1 MTTNNIAVNRGSEW
15 RKWDLHI
22 HTKNTNKN
30 DQFTS
35 SNMGDFL
42 YEFFK
47 KAIEKKISAIG
58 ITDYFS
64 IDRYRD
70 VVDYQENIDDKK
82 DGEGK
87 QLFNEDERK
96 YIKNIF
102 LFPNI
107 ELRMLPSTDK
117 GRLINIH
124 FIFNPKFVTKLEND
138 FFGELKN
145 QDNFKMNRQ
154 GIIDYGKKLKP
165 NITDNGIAYKEGI
178 NKFALDVKTIKNL
191 LDKNS
196 EIEENSIVIVS
207 NSSNDG
213 ASGLQ
218 KHYDLFENEDGGL
231 DGVRKTIYEISDAI
245 FSANPKD
252 IKFFL
257 GRKSQDTD
265 GYNNN
270 VYLKDIK
277 EVIDR
282 VGSLKPCLVGSD
294 AHKEDN
300 LFTKFTW
307 IKADLTFEGLKQII
321 YEPEERVRIQEE
333 EPDFKEDKEIID
345 KVKFIS
351 LNNKFSN
358 EEIYL
363 NPNLNVI
370 IGGKSAGKSILL
382 YSIAKTLLADTK
394 DKLLFKNNEEERY
407 SLKSI
412 DSGFDFEITT
422 KAGISQKISDREDGH
437 NSLIPNIKYIP
448 QNELVKLAEP
458 ELSGKGESLN
468 KLVRN
473 LICEDTDSKQKYDDF
488 IKNVKQYDKEREEL
502 INTYFETLDNIQN
515 LETELKTKS
524 NKEVLQTNIKTNS
537 EKVEEL
543 NKKAGLSDE
552 QIQQYKNFQ
561 EQQQQNQKRR
571 ELFNSDFSQTNA
583 FLQELNKELS
593 NLQERKNTF
602 LQSIHKN
609 EFRGYYQDKLK
620 FIDDSIVQLQDLISE
635 IGTIINSE
643 GKRVFNTDNI
653 FNKELEQ
660 INYEKSNIEEELKPY
675 QQNEDIKKQIR
686 TLEEFIENDGKLLS
700 EIDSLNKKIEEKRQ
714 SIETIK
720 ANLFELYK
728 NSHYEYINIIRQ
740 LKDRTIELEKD
751 GLRIRGIAQFNFP
764 KFRREIINFTHGT
777 YSDNDKYCICE
788 EDRSRIFETNYD
800 ELISNISKMFN
811 EIMTSEYRI
820 KTISK
825 KEAVKKLLD
834 DYFYDYWEITYKND
848 KLGEMSTGKASFVI
862 LMLIIGLSKSKS
874 PILIDQP
881 EDNLDNRSVSENII
895 SYLRNKKIERQI
907 ILVTHN
913 ANIVVNADA
922 ENVIV
927 ANQKGQNDKET
938 SSIYKFDYI
947 NGAIENTFAK
957 IEAETDLLKSMGI
970 KEHIADIVEG
980 GKEAF
985 KNREKKYG
993 F

>member
-1 MTTNNIAVNRGSEW
+1 MNINKGSEW
-15 RKWDLHI
+15 RKWDLHV
-22 HTKNTNKN
+22 HTPKTKLNNQYK
-30 DQFTS
+30 S
-35 SNMGDFL
+35 ESNVWR
-42 YEFFK
+42 EFCEK
-47 KAIEKKISAIG
+47 IEKSDVDVFG

-64 IDRYRD
+64 L
-70 VVDYQENIDDKK
+70 ENYTKFI
-82 DGEGK
+82 
-87 QLFNEDERK
+87 NE
-96 YIKNIF
+96 F
-102 LFPNI
+102 LQIYPNSTKVFFPNI
-107 ELRMLPSTDK
+107 EFRIADKNKDGEHIQFHIIFSNQEEIVNKIPQFLTRLPLISTDDINLTKKYCCKEDLEKIGYKKAMVRFEETISTLEENFSLHDYIIVGLSSGYGSLRPGKDDTK
-117 GRLINIH
+117 GGEYAKEID
-124 FIFNPKFVTKLEND
+124 KKCGV
-138 FFGELKN
+138 FFGSSKDTDFYLNKIPGRDSFNLPPKPVFNGSDSHSFEHI
-145 QDNFKMNRQ
+145 DNKL
-154 GIIDYGKKLKP
+154 GKKYEKK
-165 NITDNGIAYKEGI
+165 DNKGSICDY
-178 NKFALDVKTIKNL
+178 
-191 LDKNS
+191 S
-196 EIEENSIVIVS
+196 EI
-207 NSSNDG
+207 
-213 ASGLQ
+213 
-218 KHYDLFENEDGGL
+218 
-231 DGVRKTIYEISDAI
+231 
-245 FSANPKD
+245 
-252 IKFFL
+252 
-257 GRKSQDTD
+257 
-265 GYNNN
+265 
-270 VYLKDIK
+270 
-277 EVIDR
+277 
-282 VGSLKPCLVGSD
+282 
-294 AHKEDN
+294 
-300 LFTKFTW
+300 TW
-307 IKADLTFEGLKQII
+307 IKADPTFEGLKQII
-321 YEPEERVRIQEE
+321 YEPEERVRIQDEK
-333 EPDFKEDKEIID
+333 PDFKEDKEIID

-351 LNNKFSN
+351 SNNKFSN
-358 EEIYL
+358 KEIYL

-370 IGGKSAGKSILL
+370 IGGKSSGKSILL

-394 DKLLFKNNEEERY
+394 DKLLFKNNNEERY
-407 SLKSI
+407 NLKSI
-412 DSGFDFEITT
+412 DSDFNFEITT
-422 KAGISQKISDREDGH
+422 KAGISQKMLDREND
-437 NSLIPNIKYIP
+437 NSVIPNIKYIP

-502 INTYFETLDNIQN
+502 INSYFETLDNIQN

-561 EQQQQNQKRR
+561 KQQQQNQKRR

-620 FIDDSIVQLQDLISE
+620 FIDDSIVQLQGLISE
-635 IGTIINSE
+635 IGASINTE
-643 GKRVFNTDNI
+643 GKRVFDTDNI

-675 QQNEDIKKQIR
+675 QQNEEVKKQIR
-686 TLEEFIENDGKLLS
+686 TLEEFIKNDGKLLS
-700 EIDSLNKKIEEKRQ
+700 EIDSLNKKLETKRQ
-714 SIETIK
+714 SIEKIK
-720 ANLFELYK
+720 TKLFDLYEKSYCEYK
-728 NSHYEYINIIRQ
+728 NIVEQ
-740 LKDRTIELEKD
+740 LKNRTKELEKD

-874 PILIDQP
+874 PILIDQL

-957 IEAETDLLKSMGI
+957 IETETDLLKSMGI

-985 KNREKKYG
+985 KNRERKYG

>member
-1 MTTNNIAVNRGSEW
+1 MTRLPLISTDDINLTKKYCCKE
-15 RKWDLHI
+15 DLEKI
-22 HTKNTNKN
+22 
-30 DQFTS
+30 
-35 SNMGDFL
+35 G
-42 YEFFK
+42 YK
-47 KAIEKKISAIG
+47 KAMVRFEETISTLEENFSLHDYIIVGLSSGYGSLRPGKDDTKGGEYAKEIDKKCGVFFGSSKDTDFYLNKIPGRDSFNLPPKPVFNGSDSHSFEHIDNKLGKKYEKKDNKGSIC
-58 ITDYFS
+58 DY
-64 IDRYRD
+64 
-70 VVDYQENIDDKK
+70 
-82 DGEGK
+82 
-87 QLFNEDERK
+87 
-96 YIKNIF
+96 
-102 LFPNI
+102 
-107 ELRMLPSTDK
+107 
-117 GRLINIH
+117 
-124 FIFNPKFVTKLEND
+124 
-138 FFGELKN
+138 
-145 QDNFKMNRQ
+145 
-154 GIIDYGKKLKP
+154 
-165 NITDNGIAYKEGI
+165 
-178 NKFALDVKTIKNL
+178 
-191 LDKNS
+191 S
-196 EIEENSIVIVS
+196 EI
-207 NSSNDG
+207 
-213 ASGLQ
+213 
-218 KHYDLFENEDGGL
+218 
-231 DGVRKTIYEISDAI
+231 
-245 FSANPKD
+245 
-252 IKFFL
+252 
-257 GRKSQDTD
+257 
-265 GYNNN
+265 
-270 VYLKDIK
+270 
-277 EVIDR
+277 
-282 VGSLKPCLVGSD
+282 
-294 AHKEDN
+294 
-300 LFTKFTW
+300 TW
-307 IKADLTFEGLKQII
+307 IKADPTFEGLKQII
-321 YEPEERVRIQEE
+321 YEPEERVRIQDEK
-333 EPDFKEDKEIID
+333 PDFKEDKEIID

-351 LNNKFSN
+351 SNNKFSN
-358 EEIYL
+358 KEIYL

-370 IGGKSAGKSILL
+370 IGGKSSGKSILL

-394 DKLLFKNNEEERY
+394 DKLLFKNNNEERY
-407 SLKSI
+407 NLKSI
-412 DSGFDFEITT
+412 DSDFNFEITT
-422 KAGISQKISDREDGH
+422 KAGISQKMLDREND
-437 NSLIPNIKYIP
+437 NSVIPNIKYIP

-502 INTYFETLDNIQN
+502 INSYFETLDNIQN

-561 EQQQQNQKRR
+561 KQQQQNQKRR

-620 FIDDSIVQLQDLISE
+620 FIDDSIVQLQGLISE
-635 IGTIINSE
+635 IGASINTE
-643 GKRVFNTDNI
+643 GKRVFDTDNI

-675 QQNEDIKKQIR
+675 QQNEEVKKQIR
-686 TLEEFIENDGKLLS
+686 TLEEFIKNDGKLLS
-700 EIDSLNKKIEEKRQ
+700 EIDSLNKKLETKRQ
-714 SIETIK
+714 SIEKIK
-720 ANLFELYK
+720 TKLFDLYEKSYCEYK
-728 NSHYEYINIIRQ
+728 NIVEQ
-740 LKDRTIELEKD
+740 LKNRTKELEKD

-957 IEAETDLLKSMGI
+957 IETETDLLKSMGI

-985 KNREKKYG
+985 KNRERKYG

>member
-1 MTTNNIAVNRGSEW
+1 LDFYIKKENNKIMNIDKINRGSEW
-15 RKWDLHI
+15 RKWDLHVHI
-22 HTKNTNKN
+22 PETKLNNQYK
-30 DQFTS
+30 S
-35 SNMGDFL
+35 ESNVWR
-42 YEFFK
+42 EFCER
-47 KAIEKKISAIG
+47 IEKSDVDVFG

-64 IDRYRD
+64 L
-70 VVDYQENIDDKK
+70 ENYTKFI
-82 DGEGK
+82 
-87 QLFNEDERK
+87 NE
-96 YIKNIF
+96 F
-102 LFPNI
+102 LQIYPNSTKVFFPNI
-107 ELRMLPSTDK
+107 EFRIADKNKDGEHIQFHIIFSNQEEIVNKIPQFLTRLPLISTDDINLTKKYCCKEDLEKIGYKKAMVRFEETISTLEENFSLHDYIIVGLSSGYGSLRPGKDDTK
-117 GRLINIH
+117 GGEYAKEID
-124 FIFNPKFVTKLEND
+124 KKCGV
-138 FFGELKN
+138 FFGSSKDTDFYLNKIPGRDSFNLPPKPVFNGSDSHSFEHI
-145 QDNFKMNRQ
+145 DNKL
-154 GIIDYGKKLKP
+154 GKKYEKK
-165 NITDNGIAYKEGI
+165 DNKGSICDY
-178 NKFALDVKTIKNL
+178 
-191 LDKNS
+191 S
-196 EIEENSIVIVS
+196 EI
-207 NSSNDG
+207 
-213 ASGLQ
+213 
-218 KHYDLFENEDGGL
+218 
-231 DGVRKTIYEISDAI
+231 
-245 FSANPKD
+245 
-252 IKFFL
+252 
-257 GRKSQDTD
+257 
-265 GYNNN
+265 
-270 VYLKDIK
+270 
-277 EVIDR
+277 
-282 VGSLKPCLVGSD
+282 
-294 AHKEDN
+294 
-300 LFTKFTW
+300 TW
-307 IKADLTFEGLKQII
+307 IKADPTFEGLKQII
-321 YEPEERVRIQEE
+321 YEPEERVRIQDEK
-333 EPDFKEDKEIID
+333 PDFKEDKEIID

-351 LNNKFSN
+351 SNNKFSN
-358 EEIYL
+358 KEIYL

-370 IGGKSAGKSILL
+370 IGGKSSGKSILL

-394 DKLLFKNNEEERY
+394 DKLLFKNNNEERY
-407 SLKSI
+407 NLKSI
-412 DSGFDFEITT
+412 DSDFNFEITT
-422 KAGISQKISDREDGH
+422 KAGISQKMLDREND
-437 NSLIPNIKYIP
+437 NSVIPNIKYIP

-502 INTYFETLDNIQN
+502 INSYFETLDNIQN

-561 EQQQQNQKRR
+561 KQQQQNQKRR

-620 FIDDSIVQLQDLISE
+620 FIDDSIVQLQGLISE
-635 IGTIINSE
+635 IGASINTE
-643 GKRVFNTDNI
+643 GKRVFDTDNI

-675 QQNEDIKKQIR
+675 QQNEEVKKQIR
-686 TLEEFIENDGKLLS
+686 TLEEFIKNDGKLLS
-700 EIDSLNKKIEEKRQ
+700 EIDSLNKKLETKRQ
-714 SIETIK
+714 SIEKIK
-720 ANLFELYK
+720 TKLFDLYEKSYCEYK
-728 NSHYEYINIIRQ
+728 NIVEQ
-740 LKDRTIELEKD
+740 LKNRTKELEKD

-957 IEAETDLLKSMGI
+957 IETETDLLKSMGI

-985 KNREKKYG
+985 KNRERKYG

>member
-1 MTTNNIAVNRGSEW
+1 MENLFLYGCSDFYIKKYIMNINKVNRGSEW
-15 RKWDLHI
+15 RKWDLHV
-22 HTKNTNKN
+22 HTPLSIEQEYGGNTPENWERFISDLERLPSEIKVIGIN
-30 DQFTS
+30 DYIFIDGYKKVLDEKQKGRLSNIELILPVIELRIDKFANVSKDEPLKRVNFHVIFSNELTPEIIQEQFLNSLSCEYLLNSDLHDKSIWNGTITIKSITDLGQKIIDS
-35 SNMGDFL
+35 SNGKINGSPLKIGFNSLNIPYNKLLKKLENSYLKNKFL
-42 YEFFK
+42 TAVGKTEWDTMRWD
-47 KAIEKKISAIG
+47 G
-58 ITDYFS
+58 S
-64 IDRYRD
+64 IA
-70 VVDYQENIDDKK
+70 DKK
-82 DGEGK
+82 DVINRAN
-87 QLFNEDERK
+87 FV
-96 YIKNIF
+96 F
-102 LFPNI
+102 SASPTV
-107 ELRMLPSTDK
+107 ELAVKAKES
-117 GRLINIH
+117 
-124 FIFNPKFVTKLEND
+124 
-138 FFGELKN
+138 LKN
-145 QDNFKMNRQ
+145 QSVNH
-154 GIIDYGKKLKP
+154 KL
-165 NITDNGIAYKEGI
+165 
-178 NKFALDVKTIKNL
+178 L
-191 LDKNS
+191 
-196 EIEENSIVIVS
+196 
-207 NSSNDG
+207 
-213 ASGLQ
+213 
-218 KHYDLFENEDGGL
+218 H
-231 DGVRKTIYEISDAI
+231 
-245 FSANPKD
+245 
-252 IKFFL
+252 
-257 GRKSQDTD
+257 
-265 GYNNN
+265 
-270 VYLKDIK
+270 
-277 EVIDR
+277 
-282 VGSLKPCLVGSD
+282 CSD
-294 AHKEDN
+294 AHTFINNLQNTKEKE
-300 LFTKFTW
+300 LGHCFTW
-307 IKADLTFEGLKQII
+307 IKADPTFEGLKQII
-321 YEPEERVRIQEE
+321 YEPEERVRIQDEK
-333 EPDFKEDKEIID
+333 PDFKEDKEIID

-351 LNNKFSN
+351 PNNKFSN
-358 EEIYL
+358 EEIYF

-370 IGGKSAGKSILL
+370 IGGKSSGKSILL

-412 DSGFDFEITT
+412 DSDFNFEITT

-458 ELSGKGESLN
+458 ELSGKAESLN

-502 INTYFETLDNIQN
+502 INSYFETLDNIQN
-515 LETELKTKS
+515 LETELKKS

-571 ELFNSDFSQTNA
+571 DLLNSDLSQTNA
-583 FLQELNKELS
+583 FFQELNKELS

-602 LQSIHKN
+602 LRSIHKN
-609 EFRGYYQDKLK
+609 EFRSYYQDKLK
-620 FIDDSIVQLQDLISE
+620 FIDDSIVQLQGLISE
-635 IGTIINSE
+635 IGIIINSE
-643 GKRVFNTDNI
+643 GKRIFNTDNI
-653 FNKELEQ
+653 FKEELKQ
-660 INYEKSNIEEELKPY
+660 INNEKSNIEEELKLY
-675 QQNEDIKKQIR
+675 QQNEEIKKQIR
-686 TLEEFIENDGKLLS
+686 TLEESIEIDGKLLA

-714 SIETIK
+714 SIEEIK
-720 ANLFELYK
+720 TDLFDLYEK
-728 NSHYEYINIIRQ
+728 SYCEYRNIVEQ
-740 LKDRTIELEKD
+740 LKNRTIELEKD
-751 GLRIRGIAQFNFP
+751 GLQIRGVTQFNFP
-764 KFRREIINFTHGT
+764 KFRREIISFTHGT
-777 YSDNDKYCICE
+777 YNDNDKYCILDE
-788 EDRSRIFETNYD
+788 NRSRIFETNYD

-811 EIMTSEYRI
+811 EIMNSEYRI

-825 KEAVKKLLD
+825 KEAVKKLLN

-957 IEAETDLLKSMGI
+957 IETETDLLKSMGI

-985 KNREKKYG
+985 KNRERKYG

>member
-1 MTTNNIAVNRGSEW
+1 MNIDKINRGSEW
-15 RKWDLHI
+15 RKWDLHVHI
-22 HTKNTNKN
+22 PETKLNNQYK
-30 DQFTS
+30 S
-35 SNMGDFL
+35 ESNVWR
-42 YEFFK
+42 EFCER
-47 KAIEKKISAIG
+47 IEKSDVDVFG

-64 IDRYRD
+64 L
-70 VVDYQENIDDKK
+70 ENYTKFI
-82 DGEGK
+82 
-87 QLFNEDERK
+87 NE
-96 YIKNIF
+96 F
-102 LFPNI
+102 LQIYPNSTKVFFPNI
-107 ELRMLPSTDK
+107 EFRIADKNKDGEHIQFHIIFSNQEEIVNKIPQFLTRLPLISTDD
-117 GRLINIH
+117 INL
-124 FIFNPKFVTKLEND
+124 TKKYCCKEDLEKIGYKKAMVRFEETISTLEENFSLHD
-138 FFGELKN
+138 YIIVGLSSGYGSLRPGKDDTKWGEYAKEIDKKCGVFFGSSKDTDFYLNKIPGRDSFNLPPKPVFNGSDSHSFEHI
-145 QDNFKMNRQ
+145 DNKL
-154 GIIDYGKKLKP
+154 GKKYEKK
-165 NITDNGIAYKEGI
+165 DNKGSICDY
-178 NKFALDVKTIKNL
+178 
-191 LDKNS
+191 S
-196 EIEENSIVIVS
+196 EI
-207 NSSNDG
+207 
-213 ASGLQ
+213 
-218 KHYDLFENEDGGL
+218 
-231 DGVRKTIYEISDAI
+231 
-245 FSANPKD
+245 
-252 IKFFL
+252 
-257 GRKSQDTD
+257 
-265 GYNNN
+265 
-270 VYLKDIK
+270 
-277 EVIDR
+277 
-282 VGSLKPCLVGSD
+282 
-294 AHKEDN
+294 
-300 LFTKFTW
+300 TW
-307 IKADLTFEGLKQII
+307 IKADPTFEGLKQII
-321 YEPEERVRIQEE
+321 YEPEERVRIQDEK
-333 EPDFKEDKEIID
+333 PDFKEDKEIID

-351 LNNKFSN
+351 SNNKFSN
-358 EEIYL
+358 KEIYL

-370 IGGKSAGKSILL
+370 IGGKSSGKSILL

-394 DKLLFKNNEEERY
+394 DKLLFKNNNEERY
-407 SLKSI
+407 NLKSI
-412 DSGFDFEITT
+412 DSDFNFEITT
-422 KAGISQKISDREDGH
+422 KAGISQKMLDREND
-437 NSLIPNIKYIP
+437 NSVIPNIKYIP

-458 ELSGKGESLN
+458 ELNGKGESLN

-502 INTYFETLDNIQN
+502 INSYFETLDNIQN

-561 EQQQQNQKRR
+561 KQQQQNQKRR

-593 NLQERKNTF
+593 NLQKRKNTF

-620 FIDDSIVQLQDLISE
+620 FIDDSIVQLQGLISE
-635 IGTIINSE
+635 IGASINTE
-643 GKRVFNTDNI
+643 GKRVFDTDNI

-675 QQNEDIKKQIR
+675 QQNEEVKKQIR
-686 TLEEFIENDGKLLS
+686 TLEEFIKNDGKLLS
-700 EIDSLNKKIEEKRQ
+700 EVDSLNKKLETKRQ
-714 SIETIK
+714 SIEEIK
-720 ANLFELYK
+720 TKLFDLYEKSYCEYK
-728 NSHYEYINIIRQ
+728 NIVEQ
-740 LKDRTIELEKD
+740 LKNRTKELEKD

-947 NGAIENTFAK
+947 NGAIENTFSK
-957 IEAETDLLKSMGI
+957 IETETDLLKSMGI

-985 KNREKKYG
+985 KNRERKYG